1 MNLLV
6 TSDFVLKQ
14 NRTLTLPTAEL
25 EWRLEGSEG
34 GGGGQSSEGAP
45 QPLIWDHSTR
55 PAAVMLCSLHP
66 RSPMVL
72 KPTDFQNRLRKQ
84 RASARNFPEP
94 EVKASGG
101 DIGNWSS

>member
-1 MNLLV
+1 MKLLV

-14 NRTLTLPTAEL
+14 NRTVTLPTAEL

-55 PAAVMLCSLHP
+55 PAAVNALL
-66 RSPMVL
+66 
-72 KPTDFQNRLRKQ
+72 PTPQVARGAEAHRL
-84 RASARNFPEP
+84 PEQTQ
-94 EVKASGG
+94 KAKS
-101 DIGNWSS
+101 